1 METKSRSASS
11 RRPKSRDDS
20 ATDIPERPIG
30 NGKCAACQSLSEYSP
45 LPLGEGSGVRAVYNI
60 LWFQSGFR
68 IGSQTRSSQ
77 TSSPLL
83 SGMPVPWVFESI
95 SRQDLSP

>member
-1 METKSRSASS
+1 
-11 RRPKSRDDS
+11 
-20 ATDIPERPIG
+20 
-30 NGKCAACQSLSEYSP
+30 
-45 LPLGEGSGVRAVYNI
+45 VRAVYNI